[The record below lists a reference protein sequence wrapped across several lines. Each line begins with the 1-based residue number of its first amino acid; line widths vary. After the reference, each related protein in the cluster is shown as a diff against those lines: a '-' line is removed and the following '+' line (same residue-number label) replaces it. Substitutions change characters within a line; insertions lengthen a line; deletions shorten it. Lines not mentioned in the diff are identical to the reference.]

1 MKNEITIILRA
12 FPVTAHDHRT
22 GKDETFM
29 LPVTKEQLQAASLVG
44 QSSNELVERML
55 DRQGYTLLEMGTPD
69 KLTVSL
75 DVVELW
81 HRYGGGGK
89 DEDQP

>member
-1 MKNEITIILRA
+1 MKNEVTITLRA

-22 GKDETFM
+22 GKEASFM

-44 QSSNELVERML
+44 QSSNELIERML
-55 DRQGYTLLEMGTPD
+55 DRQGYTLLEVGTPD
-69 KLTVSL
+69 KLSVSL

-81 HRYGGGGK
+81 HRYDGEKQG
-89 DEDQP
+89 